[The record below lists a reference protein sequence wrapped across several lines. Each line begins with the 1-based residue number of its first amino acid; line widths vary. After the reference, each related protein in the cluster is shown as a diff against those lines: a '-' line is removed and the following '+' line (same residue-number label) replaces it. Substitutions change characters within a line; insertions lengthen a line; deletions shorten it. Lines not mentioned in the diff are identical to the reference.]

1 MQSPRLPR
9 LAGAVSLVAGAVAFA
24 TVGAHSPQSPQTA
37 ATAGAHHM
45 VSAKSIVWQAPPPSM
60 PPGAKIAVLH
70 GDPAKEG
77 YFVMRIKAPD
87 GFKVPAH
94 YHPSDENL
102 TVIQGTFMIGT
113 GDKADPAG
121 LKPLAAGDY
130 MFMPKETRHYGSMK
144 GETVLQVSGIG
155 PFAITYVNP
164 DDDPRNKKS
173 PSQ

>member
-1 MQSPRLPR
+1 MQSLRLPR
-9 LAGAVSLVAGAVAFA
+9 LAGAVSLAAVAFA
-24 TVGAHSPQSPQTA
+24 TLGAQSPQSPQP

-45 VSAKSIVWQAPPPSM
+45 VAAKTINWQPAPPSM
-60 PPGAKIAVLH
+60 PPGPKIAVLH
-70 GDPAKEG
+70 GDPAKDG
-77 YFVMRIKAPD
+77 YFVMRLKAPD
-87 GFKVPAH
+87 GFKVPPH

-102 TVIQGTFMIGT
+102 TVLQGTFMIGT

-121 LKPLAAGDY
+121 LKPLGTGDY
-130 MFMPKETRHYGSMK
+130 MFMPKEARHYGTMK
-144 GETVLQVSGIG
+144 GETILQISGMG